1 MRKWWGSSQK
11 ASIYIYVSA
20 LCLCFLNCD
29 CYQLSF
35 PWPSISSQQVP
46 QCRTGTRKPYKRSCV
61 LLCFQHATFTMAWK
75 IFLVETG
82 DGRNLSSWS
91 ALSRELFHCTSLL
104 NNNNKNP
111 LLSQCFCSNPG
122 LLPPSHSH
130 REMLSWTV
138 FIVCVLAFC
147 LYHRDWG
154 LLVDSITQRQ
164 TWAEIQDHRLNWH
177 FLGLHVY
184 K

>member
-130 REMLSWTV
+130 RESFHRVRLS
-138 FIVCVLAFC
+138 FLLISQRLRPFGRQ
-147 LYHRDWG
+147 YHSEADVGWNTRPQTQ
-154 LLVDSITQRQ
+154 LTFPRIT
-164 TWAEIQDHRLNWH
+164 RL
-177 FLGLHVY
+177 
-184 K
+184 